1 MKIERL
7 LSIIIYLLNHKR
19 VSAKTLADQYHVS
32 KRTIQRDI
40 DTLTLAGI
48 PIISFSGFDG
58 GYELMD
64 DYKMHVQLANGND
77 YDLILTA
84 VKGFSTFLKNDEIK
98 TTLDKLE
105 SMNIGHNSPIIL
117 DFSVLQEKS
126 IINEHLQQLE
136 DYILKQNVIEFQY
149 TDASGTISK
158 RKVEPLAVIYQWYSW
173 YLFAY
178 DLDKQDYRYFKL
190 IRMEK
195 LNKIY
200 GTNEHSNQDITKLM
214 KEHSNGKNVECD
226 HILIKCKQAS
236 IMKVIEYLNAK
247 IIETYDN
254 GECLMSMNLPRNESA
269 WKATLLSLGS
279 DIKII
284 EPQSLIEE
292 LNEYCKQFLSIYQ

>member
-7 LSIIIYLLNHKR
+7 LSIIIYLLNHQR
-19 VSAKTLADQYHVS
+19 VSAKTLADHYHVS

-48 PIISFSGFDG
+48 PIVSFSGFDG

-64 DYKMHVQLANGND
+64 DYKMHVQLADAND

-84 VKGFSTFLKNDEIK
+84 VKGFSTFLKNDEIQ

-105 SMNIGHNSPIIL
+105 SLNIGHKSPIIL

-136 DYILKQNVIEFQY
+136 TYIINQAVIGFQY
-149 TDASGTISK
+149 TDATGTISK

-195 LNKIY
+195 LNKIH
-200 GTNEHSNQDITKLM
+200 GTNKHSNQDITKLM
-214 KEHSNGKNVECD
+214 KGHSNGKNVECD
-226 HILIKCKQAS
+226 NILIKCKQPS
-236 IMKVIEYLNAK
+236 IMKAIEYLNAK

-254 GECLMSMNLPRNESA
+254 GECLMSMNLPSNESA

-284 EPQSLIEE
+284 EPQSLIVE
-292 LNEYCKQFLSIYQ
+292 LNEYCKQFLNIYQ

>member
-19 VSAKTLADQYHVS
+19 VSAKTLADHYHVS

-48 PIISFSGFDG
+48 PIVSFSGFDG

-64 DYKMHVQLANGND
+64 DYKMHVQLANVND

-84 VKGFSTFLKNDEIK
+84 VKGFSTFLKSDEIQ

-105 SMNIGHNSPIIL
+105 SLNIGHKNPIIL

-136 DYILKQNVIEFQY
+136 TYIINQAVIEFQY
-149 TDASGTISK
+149 TDATGTISK
-158 RKVEPLAVIYQWYSW
+158 RKVEPLAIIYQWYSW

-195 LNKIY
+195 LNKIH
-200 GTNEHSNQDITKLM
+200 GTNKHSNQDITKLM

-226 HILIKCKQAS
+226 NILIKCKQPS
-236 IMKVIEYLNAK
+236 IMKAIEYLNAK

-254 GECLMSMNLPRNESA
+254 GECLMSMSLPKNESA
-269 WKATLLSLGS
+269 WKATLLSLGN

-292 LNEYCKQFLSIYQ
+292 LNEYCKQFLNIHQ

>member
-19 VSAKTLADQYHVS
+19 VSAKVLADHYHVS

-48 PIISFSGFDG
+48 PIVSFSGFDG

-64 DYKMHVQLANGND
+64 DYKMHVQLANAND

-84 VKGFSTFLKNDEIK
+84 VKGFSTFLKSDEIQ

-105 SMNIGHNSPIIL
+105 SMNMGHNCPIIL

-136 DYILKQNVIEFQY
+136 NYILKQAVIEFQY
-149 TDASGTISK
+149 TDATGVISK

-195 LNKIY
+195 INKIH
-200 GTNEHSNQDITKLM
+200 GTNKHSNQDITKLI
-214 KEHSNGKNVECD
+214 KDHSNGKNVECD
-226 HILIKCKQAS
+226 NILIKCKQPS
-236 IMKVIEYLNAK
+236 IMKAIEYLNAK

-254 GECLMSMNLPRNESA
+254 GECLMSMSLPRNESA

-292 LNEYCKQFLSIYQ
+292 LNEYCKQFLNIHQ